1 MDRSRLRMSLLL
13 AIFELAQLCPLLWSG
28 SATAA
33 TGGQRGSGLTAAESV
48 PLFVFLMTAVSVGQ
62 DRVSEELFV
71 KARRHGM
78 VRVIVELLI
87 PAGSAG
93 SREQSIRDV
102 QQRVLKELAGVKHEV
117 VRSFTAVPML
127 VVDVSEPALHL
138 LARSDY
144 VLRVDEDGQAAPL

>member
-1 MDRSRLRMSLLL
+1 
-13 AIFELAQLCPLLWSG
+13 
-28 SATAA
+28 
-33 TGGQRGSGLTAAESV
+33 
-48 PLFVFLMTAVSVGQ
+48 MTAVSVGQ

>member
-33 TGGQRGSGLTAAESV
+33 LGGQRGSGTAAESV
-48 PLFVFLMTAVSVGQ
+48 PLFVFLMSAVSVGQ

-102 QQRVLKELAGVKHEV
+102 QQRVLKQLAGVKHEV

-127 VVDVSEPALHL
+127 VVEASEPALHL